1 MGEKHGTGTRRGIV
15 ASATALLVATV
26 AGCMTT
32 GEVKET
38 AGGLAGA
45 GIGGL
50 IGNQIGSG
58 SRRALATLAGAA
70 IGTLVGVT
78 IARKL
83 DEGAKAKSR
92 AAVSRALETDSAIQW
107 DAPDNRGGPA
117 AGHVE
122 ITRRGT
128 RDGRTCREFRQ
139 TVRVGDDEE
148 EAYGTAC
155 RDAAGDWQIVQSG

>member
-1 MGEKHGTGTRRGIV
+1 MGEKHGTGARRGLV
-15 ASATALLVATV
+15 ASAAAVLAVAV
-26 AGCMTT
+26 AGCTT

-58 SRRALATLAGAA
+58 SGRALATLAGAA

-92 AAVSRALETDSAIQW
+92 AAVSRALETNSAIQW

-139 TVRVGDDEE
+139 TVRVGEEEE

-155 RDAAGDWQIVQSG
+155 RDAGGDWEIVQSS